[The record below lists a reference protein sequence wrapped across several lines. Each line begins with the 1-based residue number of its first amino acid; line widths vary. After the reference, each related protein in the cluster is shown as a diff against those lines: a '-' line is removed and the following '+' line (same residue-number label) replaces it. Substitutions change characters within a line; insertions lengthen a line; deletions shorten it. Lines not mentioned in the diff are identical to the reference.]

1 MVYALSYEG
10 IQKGGGVIFT
20 HAKGRMPRINK
31 VRRNSEDAYAFANGR
46 NVPSPNQR
54 FVTKAWTT
62 SRGSLVIAGIP
73 LTI

>member
-31 VRRNSEDAYAFANGR
+31 VRRNSEDAYAFANDV
-46 NVPSPNQR
+46 NVASLNHKS
-54 FVTKAWTT
+54 VTKA
-62 SRGSLVIAGIP
+62 
-73 LTI
+73 